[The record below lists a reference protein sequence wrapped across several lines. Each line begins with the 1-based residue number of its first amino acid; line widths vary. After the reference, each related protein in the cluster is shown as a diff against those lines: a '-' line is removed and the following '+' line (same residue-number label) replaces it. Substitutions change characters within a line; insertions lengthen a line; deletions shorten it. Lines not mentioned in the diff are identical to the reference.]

1 MKRIYNEYTVL
12 MLAVALLFSS
22 CRRPI
27 EEVVDLR
34 AVIPMGTLWEK
45 AGIAPQNVT
54 ALFYSKNDGKLVLE
68 HRFENSANRIQTY
81 AYVPE
86 GAYTVVV
93 FNEIRGQLYGVGIRG
108 YENLSTLEA
117 YATINSNPTVPLR
130 SGDVPYVYEPDILA
144 SVTVRD
150 FEVSCA
156 MVRYTQ
162 NPEGQ
167 TPSPGM
173 QESIEAL
180 VGLIPERK
188 VHELN
193 VKIGRAHI

>member
-12 MLAVALLFSS
+12 ILAVALLFSS

-45 AGIAPQNVT
+45 AGIVPQNVT

-86 GAYTVVV
+86 GGYTVVV

-108 YENLSTLEA
+108 YENLSTR
-117 YATINSNPTVPLR
+117 IVRHDQFQPHRTVKVGRCSVRLR
-130 SGDVPYVYEPDILA
+130 
-144 SVTVRD
+144 T
-150 FEVSCA
+150 
-156 MVRYTQ
+156 RY
-162 NPEGQ
+162 
-167 TPSPGM
+167 PGF
-173 QESIEAL
+173 
-180 VGLIPERK
+180 GY
-188 VHELN
+188 
-193 VKIGRAHI
+193 GT